1 MRSHKVS
8 AAKQWSSEA
17 IEAALAVQGV
27 ELAAGRAVRL
37 AQGLN
42 ALSVADPLR
51 DALELESDPT
61 GYALA
66 LERCKAK

>member
-1 MRSHKVS
+1 MT

-17 IEAALAVQGV
+17 IETM
-27 ELAAGRAVRL
+27 LAAQGIRLAPGRAEKI
-37 AQGLN
+37 ANALN
-42 ALSVADPLR
+42 AATVSGSLPPEVD
-51 DALELESDPT
+51 SDPT

>member
-1 MRSHKVS
+1 VS

-17 IEAALAVQGV
+17 IEAM
-27 ELAAGRAVRL
+27 LAAQGIRLAPGRAEKI
-37 AQGLN
+37 ATALN
-42 ALSVADPLR
+42 AATVAGSLPL
-51 DALELESDPT
+51 EFESDPS

>member
-1 MRSHKVS
+1 MS

-27 ELAAGRAVRL
+27 ELAAGRAARL

-51 DALELESDPT
+51 DALELETDPT

>member
-1 MRSHKVS
+1 MS

-17 IEAALAVQGV
+17 IEAM
-27 ELAAGRAVRL
+27 LAAQGISLAPDRAEKI
-37 AQGLN
+37 ATALN
-42 ALSVADPLR
+42 AATVSGSLPL
-51 DALELESDPT
+51 EFESDPS

>member
-1 MRSHKVS
+1 VS

-17 IEAALAVQGV
+17 IEAV
-27 ELAAGRAVRL
+27 LAAQGIPLAPGRAEKI
-37 AQGLN
+37 ATALN
-42 ALSVADPLR
+42 AATVSGTLC
-51 DALELESDPT
+51 LELESDPS

>member
-1 MRSHKVS
+1 MT

-17 IEAALAVQGV
+17 IEAV
-27 ELAAGRAVRL
+27 LAAQGIRL
-37 AQGLN
+37 APGRGERPAP
-42 ALSVADPLR
+42 ALDALLGASAADPLR
-51 DALELESDPT
+51 DALDFESDPA

>member
-1 MRSHKVS
+1 MS

>member
-1 MRSHKVS
+1 MS

-27 ELAAGRAVRL
+27 ELAAGRAARL

>member
-1 MRSHKVS
+1 VS
-8 AAKQWSSEA
+8 AAKQWGSEA
-17 IEAALAVQGV
+17 IEAALAVQGIG
-27 ELAAGRAVRL
+27 LAAGRAARL
-37 AQGLN
+37 AQGLS

-51 DALELESDPT
+51 DVLELESDPT

>member
-1 MRSHKVS
+1 VT

-17 IEAALAVQGV
+17 IETM
-27 ELAAGRAVRL
+27 LAAQGIRLAPGRAEKI
-37 AQGLN
+37 ANALN
-42 ALSVADPLR
+42 AATVSAYLPL
-51 DALELESDPT
+51 EFESDPT

>member
-1 MRSHKVS
+1 MT

-17 IEAALAVQGV
+17 IETM
-27 ELAAGRAVRL
+27 LAAQGIRLAPGRAEKI
-37 AQGLN
+37 ASALN
-42 ALSVADPLR
+42 AATVAGTLS
-51 DALELESDPT
+51 LEFESDPS